1 MVRATGDNGRE
12 VPFTVCLAH
21 RGNETKSVLLERC
34 EGVCLWRDPESSV
47 LLEWKYSPLFAV
59 DASPKAPGASL
70 LVSTSSNQK
79 ER

>member
-12 VPFTVCLAH
+12 VPFT
-21 RGNETKSVLLERC
+21 VLLERC

-47 LLEWKYSPLFAV
+47 LLESKYSPLFAV